1 MFSAFLL
8 LLILSFLIPRGFLF
22 FVLFLFARITMQI
35 KKKDKSF
42 GAGKVTLLHLENCV
56 VWGLLPGAWLLGEPF
71 FLSAIQA
78 CQRENFVCVCVHA
91 YMCAFWEGLRWF
103 NCTLSTT
110 PLGSGLRPPKKVD
123 SRQARHLITL
133 LLHVPSG
140 SH

>member
-78 CQRENFVCVCVHA
+78 CQRENFVCVCACIHV
-91 YMCAFWEGLRWF
+91 CI
-103 NCTLSTT
+103 
-110 PLGSGLRPPKKVD
+110 LGRP
-123 SRQARHLITL
+123 
-133 LLHVPSG
+133 
-140 SH
+140 

>member
-91 YMCAFWEGLRWF
+91 YMCA
-103 NCTLSTT
+103 
-110 PLGSGLRPPKKVD
+110 D
-123 SRQARHLITL
+123 SHLCAYGIWSL
-133 LLHVPSG
+133 ASNISIASHCIFFKSG
-140 SH
+140 SLI